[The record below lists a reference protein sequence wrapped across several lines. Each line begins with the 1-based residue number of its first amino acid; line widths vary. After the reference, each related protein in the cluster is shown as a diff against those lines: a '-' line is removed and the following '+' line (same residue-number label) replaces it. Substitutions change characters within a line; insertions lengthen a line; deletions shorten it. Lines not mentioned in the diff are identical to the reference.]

1 MAVYRAGTVAFLQ
14 AGCVEALDYAS
25 VALALG
31 SAGNVNIIA
40 GNEHVSLN
48 NIAELERSAVLK
60 TELLQVLLQGVASL
74 LQVTLLGL
82 VQASFLNIL
91 KTELY
96 SIVAVL
102 LFGLELSYNART
114 CFDYGAGNNLAVSI
128 EDLGHT
134 DLLAD
139 DCFVQHLFFLLKGYW
154 LTAFDRQH
162 DLAARVAAGLQTAG
176 GLIRS
181 AC

>member
-1 MAVYRAGTVAFLQ
+1 MTVNRAGTVGFLQ
-14 AGCVEALDYAS
+14 TGSVETLDNAC

-31 SAGNVNIIA
+31 SAGDVYEVA
-40 GNEHVSLN
+40 LNEHVSLDN
-48 NIAELERSAVLK
+48 VAELEHRAVLE

-74 LQVTLLGL
+74 LQVTLLRL

-102 LFGLELSYNART
+102 LLGLELSYNART
-114 CFDYGAGNNLAVSI
+114 CFDYGAGDNLAVSV
-128 EDLGHT
+128 EDLGHA

-139 DCFVQHLFFLLKGYW
+139 DCFVQHFVFPP
-154 LTAFDRQH
+154 
-162 DLAARVAAGLQTAG
+162 
-176 GLIRS
+176 
-181 AC
+181 